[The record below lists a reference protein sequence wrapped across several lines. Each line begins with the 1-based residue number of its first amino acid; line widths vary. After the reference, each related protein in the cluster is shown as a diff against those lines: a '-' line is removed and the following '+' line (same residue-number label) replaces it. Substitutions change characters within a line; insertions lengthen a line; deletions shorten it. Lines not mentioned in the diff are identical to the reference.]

1 MFFLNIYKKT
11 IDMFDNLLKE
21 DFKTQ
26 FKKFTEKE
34 GIDKDTVQYY
44 FKFFKRIK
52 DKFPKAFEIEGLKT
66 SIPIEKRK
74 DIDAYQ
80 TFKDLENVVDYLRG
94 QVDLGEDEKVQIT
107 NDTTVYE
114 DDNLKISKGT
124 SPENC
129 ISIRQAGSKGKD
141 ISWCVA
147 RKTGSLYYS
156 YRFNKEEPT
165 FYFVLNKNKK
175 TTDKYFFFVVQVTN
189 TGGYVVT
196 SSEND
201 GDKTMSWEDI
211 IGIEPLLTNLKSVF
225 KYEKIKPEEREAA
238 GLDKITDKSY
248 PTLTY
253 AQKKKYI
260 EGLRKLSDSMFK
272 VTPIELIEYYINLN
286 AHLLSSEQAS
296 FLENKNPKLLKRYD
310 TLLERKIKNNRFLLE
325 LKKLDSDFRTYKE
338 QVNLVLFKGE
348 RGFIT
353 NIDFGFSSTIYLNVD
368 DMDDVYKEADISV
381 DGLNYLESVS
391 SRYYEEDWDSY
402 QVDYMWNNFDPE
414 TENLM
419 IKLLKYSGVKNS
431 ELDRLDNEGEL
442 SKILKKFEFKN
453 KIEEVFLTEY
463 SNMVRKAKNKAA
475 SAELEKYNSLPI
487 EFDRGSNP
495 SINIEDINNFI
506 AAIISINPTIS
517 NFEDAVIA
525 LLESTDLSGAEL
537 YDFEYY
543 NYEDP
548 TELNIEMRY
557 VIESVIE
564 DIEDEGYGEYFEKI
578 NSILDTLKFKND
590 VFENEVVKVTIL
602 EKTPEEFDEMTPQM
616 IEDPTI
622 KIEFINKK
630 SNKKEVGNIP
640 LSSLPN
646 YVQNYQLFEEL
657 IRIKKMMI
665 IM

>member
-1 MFFLNIYKKT
+1 MSN
-11 IDMFDNLLKE
+11 NLLKE

-44 FKFFKRIK
+44 FKFFKKIK
-52 DKFPKAFEIEGLKT
+52 DKFPKAFEIEGLRT
-66 SIPIEKRK
+66 SIPVEKRK

-80 TFKDLENVVDYLRG
+80 TFKELESVIDYLRG

-114 DDNLKISKGT
+114 DDNLKISKGV

-129 ISIRQAGSKGKD
+129 ISIRQAGSQGKN
-141 ISWCVA
+141 IGWCVA

-156 YRFNKEEPT
+156 YRFGKEEPT

-175 TTDKYFFFVVQVTN
+175 TTDKYFFFVIQVTN
-189 TGGYVVT
+189 TGGYIVT

-211 IGIEPLLTNLKSVF
+211 VEIEPLLSNLKSVF

-238 GLDKITDKSY
+238 GLDKITDKTY

-253 AQKKKYI
+253 TQKKKYI
-260 EGLRKLSDSMFK
+260 EGLRKLSNSMFE

-286 AHLLSSEQAS
+286 AHLLSSAQVS
-296 FLENKNPKLLKRYD
+296 FLEKKNPKLLKRYNA
-310 TLLERKIKNNRFLLE
+310 LLERKIKNNKFLLE
-325 LKKLDSDFRTYKE
+325 LKKLDSDFRTYKNE
-338 QVNLVLFKGE
+338 INLDLFKGE

-353 NIDFGFSSTIYLNVD
+353 NIDFGFSNTIYLMVD
-368 DMDDVYKEADISV
+368 DMDDVYSEADISV
-381 DGLNYLESVS
+381 EGLSYLESVS

-402 QVDYMWNNFDPE
+402 QLNYMWNYFDPE

-419 IKLLKYSGVKNS
+419 IKLLKYVGVKNT
-431 ELDRLDNEGEL
+431 ELDRLDNEGKL
-442 SKILKKFEFKN
+442 LKILEKFGFKN
-453 KIEEVFLTEY
+453 KIEEAFLTEH
-463 SNMVRKAKNKAA
+463 SNMVERAKNEAA
-475 SAELEKYNSLPI
+475 SAVLEKHNSLPI
-487 EFDRGSNP
+487 EFDRGYNP

-506 AAIISINPTIS
+506 SAVISINPTIL

-525 LLESTDLSGAEL
+525 LLESTDLSGADL
-537 YDFEYY
+537 YDLQYY
-543 NYEDP
+543 NYEDS
-548 TELNIEMRY
+548 TDLNIEMRRI
-557 VIESVIE
+557 IESVIE

-578 NSILDTLKFKND
+578 NTILDTLKFKND
-590 VFENEVVKVTIL
+590 VFENELVKVTIL
-602 EKTPEEFDEMTPQM
+602 EKTPEEFDKITPQM

-630 SNKKEVGNIP
+630 SNKKEIGNIK

-646 YVQNYQLFEEL
+646 YVQNYQLFEQL
-657 IRIKKMMI
+657 TRIKKMMI
-665 IM
+665 FM